1 MQSLIFPATQKAS
14 KRNDWLK
21 IAYSSNT
28 YKKIFNA
35 LYIGVNGGFISKL
48 NDIHSVENVSVANYS
63 EAEKY
68 LNSTINNRSS
78 VDVIIIDVPL
88 DLKQLEK
95 FAQIRKLKNFS
106 KISLVYN
113 SEWLK
118 SNESEILQQLE
129 LIDNTIHLESDDI
142 FEMISQETELK
153 SQNIRIQMD
162 RMDINFDVKEKLKQF
177 SFQLKK
183 AFDIVVAFVIIIFLL
198 PVFVVTAIAI
208 KLESRGPVFYSS
220 PRAGRGYRIFQFYKF
235 RSMVVDADKQVEALS
250 HLNQYD
256 VKNEGPV
263 FFKVDNDP
271 RITKVGQFL
280 RNTSLD
286 ELPQLFNVLKGDMSL
301 VGNRP
306 LPLYEAKTLT
316 TNKYVER
323 FDAPA
328 GITGLWQVEKRGKAD
343 MSVEERMNLDIMY
356 ARKASPLF
364 DLYIMFRT
372 PAALF
377 QKSNA

>member
-1 MQSLIFPATQKAS
+1 MQSLIFPAIQKAS

-21 IAYSSNT
+21 IAYSNNN
-28 YKKIFNA
+28 YKKRFTT
-35 LYIGVNGGFISKL
+35 LYIGVNDEFISKL
-48 NDIHSVENVSVANYS
+48 NDIHSVEHVSVTDYS
-63 EAEKY
+63 KAEKY
-68 LNSTINNRSS
+68 LTSVINNSTSCH
-78 VDVIIIDVPL
+78 VILIDLPL

-95 FAQIRKLKNFS
+95 FAQIRKNKKFS
-106 KISLVYN
+106 KISLLYN
-113 SEWLK
+113 SEYLK
-118 SNESEILQQLE
+118 SNESEILKQLE
-129 LIDNTIHLESDDI
+129 LIDNTIHLQSDDI
-142 FEMISQETELK
+142 FEMILQETELK
-153 SQNIRIQMD
+153 NQNIKIQMD
-162 RMDINFDVKEKLKQF
+162 EMRINLDLRERLKQF

-183 AFDIVVAFVIIIFLL
+183 VFDIIVASVIIIFLL
-198 PVFVVTAIAI
+198 PVFIVTAIAI

-220 PRAGRGYRIFQFYKF
+220 PRAGRGYRIFNFYKF

-256 VKNEGPV
+256 VNDDGPV

-271 RITKVGQFL
+271 RVTKVGQFL

-323 FDAPA
+323 FSAPA

-377 QKSNA
+377 QRSNA

>member
-1 MQSLIFPATQKAS
+1 MQPLIFPAIQKAS
-14 KRNDWLK
+14 KTSDWLK
-21 IAYSSNT
+21 IAYS
-28 YKKIFNA
+28 NA
-35 LYIGVNGGFISKL
+35 NCEKRFTTLYIGVNEDFKSKL
-48 NDIHSVENVSVANYS
+48 NDNSAVEHLSVADFS
-63 EAEKY
+63 KAEKY
-68 LNSTINNRSS
+68 LTSITSNSAQCDI
-78 VDVIIIDVPL
+78 VFIDVPFN
-88 DLKQLEK
+88 LKQLEN
-95 FAQIRKLKNFS
+95 FVQIRKHKKFS
-106 KISLVYN
+106 KIPFIYN
-113 SEWLK
+113 SVCLK
-118 SNESEILQQLE
+118 KNESEILKQLG
-129 LIDNTIHLESDDI
+129 LIDNTIDLESDDI
-142 FEMISQETELK
+142 FEVISQETELK
-153 SQNIRIQMD
+153 NQNSKIKIDEMK
-162 RMDINFDVKEKLKQF
+162 INLDLKEKFRQF
-177 SFQLKK
+177 SFLLKK
-183 AFDIVVAFVIIIFLL
+183 AFDIVVASVIIIFLL
-198 PVFVVTAIAI
+198 PVFIVTAIAI

-220 PRAGRGYRIFQFYKF
+220 PRAGRGYKIFNFYKF
-235 RSMVVDADKQVEALS
+235 RSMVVDADKQVESLS

-256 VKNEGPV
+256 VNDEGPV

-271 RITKVGQFL
+271 RVTKVGKFL

-323 FDAPA
+323 FSAPA

>member
-14 KRNDWLK
+14 KSNDWVK
-21 IAYSSNT
+21 IAYSNSDH
-28 YKKIFNA
+28 KKRFTT
-35 LYIGVNGGFISKL
+35 LYIGASDAFISKF
-48 NDIHSVENVSVANYS
+48 NDIQSVEYVSVADYS
-63 EAEKY
+63 KAEKY
-68 LNSTINNRSS
+68 LKSVINNG
-78 VDVIIIDVPL
+78 IACHAIFIDLPL
-88 DLKQLEK
+88 DLRQLEK
-95 FAQIRKLKNFS
+95 FAQIRKHKKFS
-106 KISLVYN
+106 KISFIYN
-113 SEWLK
+113 SAHLER
-118 SNESEILQQLE
+118 NESEILKELE
-129 LIDNTIHLESDDI
+129 LIDNTIQLGSDDI
-142 FEMISQETELK
+142 FEMILQETELK
-153 SQNIRIQMD
+153 NQNIRIQMD
-162 RMDINFDVKEKLKQF
+162 KMRINSDLKERLKQF

-183 AFDIVVAFVIIIFLL
+183 AFDIIVAAMIIIFLL
-198 PVFVVTAIAI
+198 PVFIVTAIAI
-208 KLESRGPVFYSS
+208 KLESRGPIFYSS
-220 PRAGRGYRIFQFYKF
+220 PRAGRGYKIFNFYKF

-256 VKNEGPV
+256 VNDDGPV

-271 RITKVGQFL
+271 RVTKVGQFL